1 MTVWIKERQSVV
13 EGNEPVFDG
22 ESRRHLVV
30 SFVRRSS

>member
-1 MTVWIKERQSVV
+1 MPLWIKERQSMV
-13 EGNEPVFDG
+13 EGDDPVLDG